1 MFRNYLKIAVRSF
14 FKHKLYSVINVLG
27 LAVGIA
33 ASVLIFL
40 YVRDETGYDR
50 FHANVER
57 IYRVQADWSNKGDSK
72 IHQLGTPSILART
85 LRDRYPQAE
94 AVAQICGPLGDIVVK
109 KGDIAVKESD
119 VFLAESDLFRVFTFP
134 LVRGYAAA
142 ALKDPNTAILSES
155 LAAKVFGPDD
165 PLGRS
170 VEVQA
175 RGQQRLLQITGVARD
190 VPRNSHFRF
199 EMLVSTKTF
208 FQADEPGWTSNNFTT
223 YLLLRPGVTQA
234 LMEEKLVEVDKLYF
248 DGGRPHIPW
257 IWTLEPLGRIH
268 LQADLATG
276 NQPNGSAVYVKLFSV
291 VAVLVLLIAG
301 INFVNLATARAA
313 QRAREVGIRKIVG
326 SLKRQLVGQFLGESV
341 LVTGIALL
349 LAVAIIQLVL
359 PLYRSLVGRALSID
373 YFGDPVVIPALLGLA
388 LAAGIL
394 AGLYPAFFLTSF
406 RHVDVLKGS
415 PLTGKG
421 RRSLLLR
428 NGLVVFQFAMSVL
441 LILGSLTIGRQL
453 EFVKNRRLGFE
464 KEHVVVVHDADALGS
479 SVEAFAERLK
489 QNPDVRGVSA
499 VRSVPGLGT
508 PNWGIGVEGVSR
520 DRPLNMNF
528 LVCDQDFTSVLDVR
542 MLEGRFLS
550 RDFSSDAEAMVINK
564 KAADYFGLPDP
575 VGKKVQIWTF
585 RKAYTVVGIMD
596 NVYFESLHRDV
607 RPMGYL
613 LPEAIHSTYRPYLL
627 VRAAP
632 GRAPA
637 ILSHLR
643 KTWDSFATGLAFD
656 FSFLDARVEALYQN
670 DRRAGNVINLFSVLA
685 IFVSCLG
692 LFGLA
697 AFVTEK
703 RTKEIGIRKVLGA
716 DLPGVVWL
724 LTRQFVKWV
733 VLATLIAW
741 PLGYWA
747 MSRWLEGFAF
757 QARLGADLFLVSGM
771 AALGIA
777 VLTVSSQVIKAA
789 RANPADSIRY
799 E

>member
-1 MFRNYLKIAVRSF
+1 MFKNYLKIAVRSL
-14 FKHKLYSVINVLG
+14 FKHKVFSLINILG
-27 LAVGIA
+27 LAVGLA

-50 FHANVER
+50 YHEKADR
-57 IYRVQADWSNKGDSK
+57 IYRIQADWSNKGDSK
-72 IHQLGTPSILART
+72 IHQLGTPSVLART
-85 LRDRYPQAE
+85 LRDHYPQVE
-94 AVAQICGPLGDIVVK
+94 AVSQFCGPLGDIVLRWNNI
-109 KGDIAVKESD
+109 GVKESEVFAAEPD
-119 VFLAESDLFRVFTFP
+119 VFRVFTFP
-134 LVRGYAAA
+134 LVRGDAAT
-142 ALKDPNTAILSES
+142 ALNNPDSAVLSET
-155 LAAKVFGPDD
+155 LAAKIFGRDN

-170 VEVQA
+170 LEIQA
-175 RGQQRLLQITGVARD
+175 SGERKLLQVTGVVRN

-199 EMLVSTKTF
+199 EMLISMKTLF
-208 FQADEPGWTSNNFTT
+208 KGDEQGWTSNNFTT
-223 YLLLRPGVTQA
+223 YLLLRPGVTRA
-234 LMEEKLVEVDKLYF
+234 LMEEKLVEVDKVYSE
-248 DGGRPHIPW
+248 GGRTHIPW

-268 LQADLATG
+268 LYADLATG
-276 NQPNGSAVYVKLFSV
+276 NQPNGSAAYVKLFSV
-291 VAVLVLLIAG
+291 IAVLVILIAG
-301 INFVNLATARAA
+301 INFVNLATARSA

-326 SLKRQLVGQFLGESV
+326 SLKRQLIGQFLGESV
-341 LVTGIALL
+341 LIALIAL
-349 LAVAIIQLVL
+349 VFAVGIIQLVL
-359 PLYRSLVGRALSID
+359 PLYRNLTGRPLALD
-373 YFGDPVVIPALLGLA
+373 YFGNPLVIPALLGSA
-388 LAAGIL
+388 LVIGIL

-406 RHVDVLKGS
+406 RHADVLKGS

-421 RRSLLLR
+421 RGSLLLR

-441 LILGSLTIGRQL
+441 LIIGSLTIGRQL
-453 EFVKNRRLGFE
+453 DFIKNRRLGFE
-464 KEHVVVVHDADALGS
+464 KEHVVVVHNADLLGS
-479 SVEAFAERLK
+479 GHEAFAARVK
-489 QNPDVRGVSA
+489 QQPDVRGIAA
-499 VRSVPGLGT
+499 VRSLPGLDT
-508 PNWGIGVEGVSR
+508 PNWGIGVEGVPR

-528 LVCDQDFTSVLDVR
+528 LICDQDFASVLDIR

-550 RDFSSDAEAMVINK
+550 REFPSDKDAVVINK
-564 KAADYFGLPDP
+564 KAAEYFGIPNP

-596 NVYFESLHRDV
+596 NVFFESLHRDV

-613 LPEAIHSTYRPYLL
+613 LPEATRSSSRPYLL

-632 GRAPA
+632 GKAPA
-637 ILSHLR
+637 ILERLR
-643 KTWDSFATGLAFD
+643 TVWDSFSPGLPFD
-656 FSFLDARVEALYQN
+656 FGFLDERVDALYQN
-670 DRRAGNVINLFSVLA
+670 DRRAGQVITLFSVLA

-703 RTKEIGIRKVLGA
+703 RTKEIGVRKVLGA
-716 DLPGVVWL
+716 EIGGVVWL

-757 QARLGADLFLVSGM
+757 RARLGAGIFLTSGL

-789 RANPADSIRY
+789 LANPAESLKY